1 MVTERWRDELP
12 EIVCHTAYY
21 AMYHAAFALFASR
34 KLPFPKTHAGVN
46 VRFSEHFRQVQ
57 PDGREQ
63 LGRLARALNRRLVA
77 DYDAVDTLTTDD
89 ARHARDD
96 AVSFVAFCERLI
108 DEA

>member
-34 KLPFPKTHAGVN
+34 NLALPKTRAGVN
-46 VRFSEHFRQVQ
+46 VRFSEHLRHVQ
-57 PDGREQ
+57 PDGRDQ
-63 LGRLARALNRRLVA
+63 LGRVARALNRRLIA
-77 DYDAVDTLTTDD
+77 DYDAVDTLSTDD
-89 ARHARDD
+89 VRHARDD